1 MRGVIVNGTVC
12 GCPAPRNHMKLA
24 SPLVP
29 VQILFVARYC
39 LRGPLLDLSRE
50 NETRQSAQVKY
61 CRNTRLR
68 CRSRFARRMRLHLAF
83 AYVRPTLGRP
93 HLLSVPKRF
102 CSSRQHLRQLLGTQ
116 LGLRTWCWSAAQ
128 ANDPLRL
135 RPVQPLAHD
144 TFTHPRAAA
153 HSFCFHPGCDSS
165 QAELPTTCFSLVW
178 FVFFLHSFSFT
189 G

>member
-1 MRGVIVNGTVC
+1 
-12 GCPAPRNHMKLA
+12 MKLA

-29 VQILFVARYC
+29 VLILFVARYC
-39 LRGPLLDLSRE
+39 LRGPLIDLSRE
-50 NETRQSAQVKY
+50 NETGQPARVKH
-61 CRNTRLR
+61 CGSPSLR
-68 CRSRFARRMRLHLAF
+68 CRSPFTRRMRLHLAF

-93 HLLSVPKRF
+93 HLPSVPKRC
-102 CSSRQHLRQLLGTQ
+102 CSSRQHLRHLRQLLGAQ

-128 ANDPLRL
+128 SNDLLRL

-153 HSFCFHPGCDSS
+153 HPFCFHPCCASS
-165 QAELPTTCFSLVW
+165 QAELPTTFFPLVW
-178 FVFFLHSFSFT
+178 FVFLLHPSRFT